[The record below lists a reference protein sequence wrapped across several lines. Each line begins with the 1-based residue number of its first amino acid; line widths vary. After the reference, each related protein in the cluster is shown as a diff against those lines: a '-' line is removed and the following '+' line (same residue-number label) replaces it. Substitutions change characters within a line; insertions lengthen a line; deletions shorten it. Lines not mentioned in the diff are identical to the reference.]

1 MTELCFRH
9 KFVMDLEFRYKFVID
24 LRRICDRQLLKK
36 FIFIFEINCI
46 IKILKYS
53 KKYNIKEANI
63 DSTTYRNNS
72 YFNKH
77 NRVSFGIYSLTSC
90 FN

>member
-1 MTELCFRH
+1 MTDLEFCH
-9 KFVMDLEFRYKFVID
+9 KFVTD

-36 FIFIFEINCI
+36 FIFIFEIYFI

-53 KKYNIKEANI
+53 KNYIIKGAKI

-77 NRVSFGIYSLTSC
+77 NRVYLEYIV
-90 FN
+90 

>member
-1 MTELCFRH
+1 MLP
-9 KFVMDLEFRYKFVID
+9 
-24 LRRICDRQLLKK
+24 ICDRHLLKK

-53 KKYNIKEANI
+53 KKNIIKEAKI
-63 DSTTYRNNS
+63 DSTTYRNSS

-77 NRVSFGIYSLTSC
+77 SRVYFEYIV
-90 FN
+90 